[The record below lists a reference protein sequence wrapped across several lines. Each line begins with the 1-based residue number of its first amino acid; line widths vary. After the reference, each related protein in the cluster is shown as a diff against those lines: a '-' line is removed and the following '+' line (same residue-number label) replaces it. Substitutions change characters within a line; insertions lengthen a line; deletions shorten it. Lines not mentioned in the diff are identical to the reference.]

1 MAPNASIWM
10 LGRVQTVHWQEPHLY
25 GFDLPCYRV
34 NTFQDPVQML
44 NSCVVAMRLVDLVG
58 LDVQRML
65 RLGNPQALPA
75 KCCLQIILL
84 LPKYNASKVSAIQ
97 INLWCQKWHG
107 TLSRR
112 QHPPKKSLV
121 VSSFNQFLF
130 SDTPSTKILS
140 GSGWKEKIR
149 GTMKNKATL
158 TEWPRVDQT
167 WARKC
172 PMEEWQ
178 GSTCQ
183 GQGDVSHGDSPG
195 R

>member
-10 LGRVQTVHWQEPHLY
+10 SGGVQTAHWQEPHLY

-75 KCCLQIILL
+75 KCCLRIILL

-97 INLWCQKWHG
+97 MEKNGNVPLGKFKPMMSEVAWQPFTK
-107 TLSRR
+107 T
-112 QHPPKKSLV
+112 
-121 VSSFNQFLF
+121 
-130 SDTPSTKILS
+130 TSTQ
-140 GSGWKEKIR
+140 EKL
-149 GTMKNKATL
+149 G
-158 TEWPRVDQT
+158 
-167 WARKC
+167 C
-172 PMEEWQ
+172 F
-178 GSTCQ
+178 
-183 GQGDVSHGDSPG
+183 
-195 R
+195 